1 MPIFTTAIR
10 CFEEVA
16 RHGSIRRAAEHLN
29 LTGSAVNRQILRLE
43 EELGTALF
51 ERLPRG
57 MRLSAAGELLLGSI
71 RRQKRDLQS
80 TLSQFEA
87 LRGLRQGHVVIAVLS
102 YLSEAYLA
110 PFIVGFRRDYP
121 GITFTVLSGNSEQ
134 IIKHMLDGTA
144 DIGFGYQPRRGL
156 HLTRVTDWSMRF
168 GAVMSTDHPLAR
180 QQQVRLRDCMAYPL
194 VLPEMGMESRTF
206 AEQFGLGRWPDRLVA
221 VETNSFPTL
230 LGLVKAGA
238 GIGFMAELDTMIE
251 AARGS
256 IVFRP
261 LAESS
266 APVPRL
272 CLTVKAERTLPFATS
287 IALKRLSEAMQ
298 QLVDEMQ
305 ASTAR
310 KDPGPAG

>member
-1 MPIFTTAIR
+1 M
-10 CFEEVA
+10 
-16 RHGSIRRAAEHLN
+16 
-29 LTGSAVNRQILRLE
+29 
-43 EELGTALF
+43 
-51 ERLPRG
+51 
-57 MRLSAAGELLLGSI
+57 
-71 RRQKRDLQS
+71 
-80 TLSQFEA
+80 
-87 LRGLRQGHVVIAVLS
+87 
-102 YLSEAYLA
+102 
-110 PFIVGFRRDYP
+110 
-121 GITFTVLSGNSEQ
+121 
-134 IIKHMLDGTA
+134 
-144 DIGFGYQPRRGL
+144 
-156 HLTRVTDWSMRF
+156 
-168 GAVMSTDHPLAR
+168 
-180 QQQVRLRDCMAYPL
+180 
-194 VLPEMGMESRTF
+194 
-206 AEQFGLGRWPDRLVA
+206 A

-305 ASTAR
+305 GLPLPDKIPPPPLDRCSQIN
-310 KDPGPAG
+310 GP